1 MTAETGP
8 LRIVPA
14 SHLGYPPTPSADDKA
29 LPHPQEQLLDAR
41 AGDMIV
47 MHGECIHSGTANTS
61 GHLRAYISTFVTRVG
76 FPHRDDFSSPGAMRL
91 LEDNRG
97 DRRVLRFLGAEDDAA
112 LGDEE
117 KAWAELR
124 RAEATE
130 RAAL

>member
-1 MTAETGP
+1 
-8 LRIVPA
+8 
-14 SHLGYPPTPSADDKA
+14 
-29 LPHPQEQLLDAR
+29 
-41 AGDMIV
+41 

-91 LEDNRG
+91 LEEHRG

-124 RAEATE
+124 RAEAAE